1 MKLHGHVTAAR
12 SIERLELERHGD
24 PMRNWFDIPYSF
36 VCPNVTCQR
45 QFEETLVWLTSR
57 DRVPCPVC
65 RSFIDIRE
73 SKRTGDLSQIFRDVH
88 SFEKSRSKP

>member
-1 MKLHGHVTAAR
+1 MKLKGYAD
-12 SIERLELERHGD
+12 LMRHFFG
-24 PMRNWFDIPYSF
+24 IPYSF

-45 QFEETLVWLTSR
+45 QFEETLAWLTSR
-57 DRVPCPVC
+57 DRVPSPVC

-88 SFEKSRSKP
+88 NFEKSRSKP